1 MRRRTILSHSFP
13 TEQTPPGTGDSGKE
27 REVDGIDSSQP
38 VGGLAER
45 FEREVIPLRNRLYGR
60 ALRLTRNRHDAEDLI
75 QDTILYAYR
84 GFSTFRQGTN
94 LMAWLCTIMRNTWI
108 SHCRKRQRRCAEVS
122 AGWITDDQL
131 GAFAS
136 RTETD
141 FRSAEVAA
149 LESLPDNEV
158 KAALMTLSE
167 ASRLA
172 VYYADVEGLS
182 YREIAD
188 RTHTPVGTVVT
199 RLHRGRRCLRTTLL
213 TVGRQRGYGTTAST

>member
-1 MRRRTILSHSFP
+1 
-13 TEQTPPGTGDSGKE
+13 
-27 REVDGIDSSQP
+27 VDGIDSSLP
-38 VGGLAER
+38 GGGLAER

-60 ALRLTRNRHDAEDLI
+60 ALRLTSNRHDAEDLI
-75 QDTILYAYR
+75 QDTILHAYR
-84 GFSTFRQGTN
+84 GFSTFREGTN

-108 SHCRKRQRRCAEVS
+108 NHCRKRQRRCAELS
-122 AGWITDDQL
+122 AGWISDDQL

-136 RTETD
+136 RTGND

-149 LESLPDNEV
+149 LESLPDSEV
-158 KAALMTLSE
+158 KAALMTLRE

-188 RTHTPVGTVVT
+188 RMHTPVETVVS
-199 RLHRGRRCLRTTLL
+199 RVHRGRRRLRTTLL
-213 TVGRQRGYGTTAST
+213 SVGHQRSYGNTAFA